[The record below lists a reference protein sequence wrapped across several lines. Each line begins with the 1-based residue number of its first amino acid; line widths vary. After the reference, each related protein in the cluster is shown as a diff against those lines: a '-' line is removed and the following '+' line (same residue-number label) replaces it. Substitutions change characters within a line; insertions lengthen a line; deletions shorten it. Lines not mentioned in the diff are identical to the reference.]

1 MIVICKPASPTD
13 ATNTGYMDK
22 VELGAAI
29 ERAYNQFGWYAGV
42 KLLAIFFGSE
52 RIIHSA
58 CCRASEGT
66 VRHQQGLPMIASISI
81 HEFNFL

>member
-1 MIVICKPASPTD
+1 MEIVQRRIPSNMIVICKPPSPTD

-42 KLLAIFFGSE
+42 
-52 RIIHSA
+52 
-58 CCRASEGT
+58 T
-66 VRHQQGLPMIASISI
+66 Y
-81 HEFNFL
+81 